1 MIKKEEKMNPTT
13 PMRAIRCKC
22 LSCTNGSSHEVMLCQ
37 IKHCPLWKYRSG
49 HRPQEPKNNLHD
61 ES

>member
-1 MIKKEEKMNPTT
+1 MNPTT